1 MQIIKH
7 RINDKNAL
15 KDFNKEYGAEID
27 VRYHEDTL
35 VLHHDPFSHHI
46 NECVELTHFLDNW
59 ESKGP
64 LILNIKTEG
73 IELECIKLLAE
84 RKIKNWFFL
93 DLSMPYF
100 ARFSEL
106 IKEKKIESFSSENL
120 AVRFSDLEPI
130 EYALAF
136 SGKAKWV
143 WVDTFT
149 TFPLNIENYK
159 ALKMNGFKICL
170 VSPELQNHPIEMIKL
185 IREEVINMDIDA
197 VCTKQPLLWI

>member
-64 LILNIKTEG
+64 LILKG
-73 IELECIKLLAE
+73 
-84 RKIKNWFFL
+84 
-93 DLSMPYF
+93 
-100 ARFSEL
+100 
-106 IKEKKIESFSSENL
+106 
-120 AVRFSDLEPI
+120 
-130 EYALAF
+130 
-136 SGKAKWV
+136 
-143 WVDTFT
+143 
-149 TFPLNIENYK
+149 
-159 ALKMNGFKICL
+159 
-170 VSPELQNHPIEMIKL
+170 
-185 IREEVINMDIDA
+185 
-197 VCTKQPLLWI
+197 